1 MSQYLEGRVR
11 QPLNFRRL
19 RRRRVVVRTR
29 PSISVDERFLAATL
43 FGCFR
48 FCLVDFSFLF
58 IVLLLLLL
66 FELIQLDLISSTILD
81 CTSSS
86 SIRARSNLSSC
97 LKCST
102 SQSSLRSSK
111 SFSTVCCLFFIV
123 VVVVVVVACLVNVD
137 VFGVVFADCF
147 MRVDKATFVGVVVGL
162 LGEVFDGD
170 DDDFASNIVLVLFEL
185 LLLFRM
191 SDSEM

>member
-1 MSQYLEGRVR
+1 M
-11 QPLNFRRL
+11 
-19 RRRRVVVRTR
+19 VRTR
-29 PSISVDERFLAATL
+29 PSIKVDERFLAATL

-66 FELIQLDLISSTILD
+66 LFELIQLDLISSTILA

-137 VFGVVFADCF
+137 VFGVVLADCF
-147 MRVDKATFVGVVVGL
+147 MRVDKATFVGVVVVVLFGD
-162 LGEVFDGD
+162 VFDGD
-170 DDDFASNIVLVLFEL
+170 DDDFASNIVLVLFAL

-191 SDSEM
+191 SDREM